1 MNPENKIL
9 TVSEINKTI
18 KYLLEETIGEIWIEG
33 EISGFKI
40 SSLGHVYFD
49 LKDSASVISCVMYR
63 GYAAYLR
70 FKPENG
76 LLVKVRALVT
86 TYAKQSKYQL
96 NIKEIIPG
104 NIGPLQL
111 AFEQLKKTLR
121 QEGLFD
127 EARKK
132 PLPKLPKK
140 LALVTSLHGAAI
152 KDMLSIL
159 KRRYAN
165 LHIIIAPVKVQGE
178 GAKEEIVG
186 AIKTLNE
193 NFPDID
199 VMLVGRGGGSM
210 EDLWAFNEEIVARAI
225 AESDIC
231 VISCVGHETD
241 FTIADFVSDL
251 RAPTPSAAAE
261 LVVENKEELKKYL
274 VQLDRR
280 LIQSLKIL
288 YENLKGRFLRL
299 AGNRVF
305 KNPDMMV
312 NDVIQ
317 IFDGLN
323 EDMIRAADYK
333 IKDISDNLKFKIGK
347 LNALSPLFPLK
358 KGYALVRKTSDNSVV
373 KNGGDLKKEELL
385 SVKFKVGEAEVKVVN
400 GEKKRQ
406 YDLFE

>member
-1 MNPENKIL
+1 MNAENKIL

-33 EISGFKI
+33 EISGFTI

-49 LKDSASVISCVMYR
+49 LKDSKSVISCVMFR

-76 LLVKVRALVT
+76 LLVKVRALIT

-104 NIGPLQL
+104 NIGPLQF
-111 AFEQLKKTLR
+111 AFEQLKKKLKE
-121 QEGLFD
+121 EGLFD

-140 LALVTSLHGAAI
+140 IALVTSLHGAAI
-152 KDMLSIL
+152 QDMLSIL
-159 KRRYAN
+159 KRRYSN
-165 LHIIIAPVKVQGE
+165 LHIIIAPVKVQGD
-178 GAKEEIVG
+178 GAKKEIAD

-199 VMLVGRGGGSM
+199 AMLVGRGGGSM
-210 EDLWAFNEEIVARAI
+210 EDLWAFNEEPVARAI
-225 AESDIC
+225 AESKIC

-261 LVVENKEELKKYL
+261 LVVENKEELEKYL
-274 VQLDRR
+274 RQLDRR

-288 YENLKGRFLRL
+288 YANLKGRFLRL
-299 AGNRVF
+299 AGNRIF
-305 KNPDMMV
+305 KNPQ
-312 NDVIQ
+312 NLINNLIQ
-317 IFDGLN
+317 KFDGLN

-333 IKDISDNLKFKIGK
+333 IKDVSDNLKFKIGK

-358 KGYALVRKTSDNSVV
+358 KGYSMVTLDNGKIV
-373 KNGGDLKKEELL
+373 KDSSQLNEGDLLKI
-385 SVKFKVGEAEVKVVN
+385 KFAKGSARTEVKEM
-400 GEKKRQ
+400 EK
-406 YDLFE
+406 

>member
-9 TVSEINKTI
+9 SVSELNKTI
-18 KYLLEETIGEIWIEG
+18 KYLLEETIGEVWIEG

-49 LKDSASVISCVMYR
+49 LKDSQSIISCVMYK
-63 GYAAYLR
+63 GFAAYLR

-104 NIGPLQL
+104 NIGPLQI
-111 AFEQLKKTLR
+111 AFEQLKKKLR
-121 QEGLFD
+121 EEGLFD

-140 LALVTSLHGAAI
+140 IALVTSLHGAAI
-152 KDMLSIL
+152 RDMLSIL
-159 KRRYAN
+159 KRRYSN
-165 LHIIIAPVKVQGE
+165 LHIIIAPVKVQGD
-178 GAKEEIVG
+178 GAKEEIAA

-199 VMLVGRGGGSM
+199 AMLVGRGGGSM

-225 AESDIC
+225 ASSKIC
-231 VISCVGHETD
+231 VISCIGHETD

-274 VQLDRR
+274 KQLDRR
-280 LIQSLKIL
+280 LVQSLKIL
-288 YENLKGRFLRL
+288 YENLKGKFLRL
-299 AGNRVF
+299 AGNRIF
-305 KNPDMMV
+305 KNPQTLL
-312 NDVIQ
+312 NNLIQ
-317 IFDGLN
+317 RFDGLN

-333 IKDISDNLKFKIGK
+333 IKDISDNLKFKVEK
-347 LNALSPLFPLK
+347 LHALSPLFPLK
-358 KGYALVRKTSDNSVV
+358 KGYSLVRKTSDNSVV
-373 KNGGDLKKEELL
+373 KNSCDLEKEELL
-385 SVKFKVGEAEVKVVN
+385 SIKFKAGKAEVKVTN
-400 GEKKRQ
+400 TTA
-406 YDLFE
+406 